1 MHSQTIEVLVES
13 GGLLYTS
20 AVSAKVLAAKE
31 GEMTYDLL
39 IKGGEILDPGQD
51 LRGSMDVAV
60 TGGEIAAIR
69 PDIPTEDAGKVID
82 AQGKLVTPGLIDLH
96 THVYWGVSALS
107 VDPDVEAAKGAVCT
121 QVDAGT
127 ADGGS
132 FPGFRRFIIDR
143 FSSRIYAFLKIPW
156 QARRWDTAQDPRNAL
171 QAGRRAVEI
180 AIEENQ
186 DVVLGLK
193 AYAGWNVA
201 GPATEANLDYAR
213 EVADR
218 HDVPVMVHISTRPP
232 SIEYAVSRLREGDVL
247 SHCCTG
253 HDQKVVDMNGKLI
266 AAVKEARERG
276 VLLDVGHG
284 AGSFSWRVAQL
295 MVDMGEAPDIISTD
309 LHSGCVDGPT
319 YNLVTTLN
327 KFLYLG
333 LSLEEVILRATAHPG
348 KVIGRL
354 EGIGAL
360 QVGGIADI
368 SILDYADGEFELTD
382 CHRVT
387 KILDKGLVP
396 VMAICRGKVL
406 WNP

>member
-1 MHSQTIEVLVES
+1 V
-13 GGLLYTS
+13 
-20 AVSAKVLAAKE
+20 
-31 GEMTYDLL
+31 
-39 IKGGEILDPGQD
+39 
-51 LRGSMDVAV
+51 
-60 TGGEIAAIR
+60 
-69 PDIPTEDAGKVID
+69 
-82 AQGKLVTPGLIDLH
+82 
-96 THVYWGVSALS
+96 S
-107 VDPDVEAAKGAVCT
+107 VDPDVQATKGAVCT

-132 FPGFRRFIIDR
+132 FAGFRRFIIDR
-143 FSSRIYAFLKIPW
+143 FSSRIFSFLTIPW
-156 QARRWDTAQDPRNAL
+156 RARRWDTAQDPRNAL
-171 QAGRRAVEI
+171 QAGRRVVEI
-180 AIEENQ
+180 AIEENR

-232 SIEYAVSRLREGDVL
+232 SVECVVSRLREGDVL

-253 HDQKVVDMNGKLI
+253 HDQRGVDMNGKLI
-266 AAVKEARERG
+266 AAVKDARDRG

-295 MVDMGEAPDIISTD
+295 MVEMGEAPDIISTD
-309 LHSGCVDGPT
+309 LHGGCVNGPT

-333 LSLEEVILRATAHPG
+333 LSLEEVILRAPANPG
-348 KVIGRL
+348 RVIGRL

-360 QVGGIADI
+360 KVGGIADI

-387 KILDKGLVP
+387 KVLDKGLVP
-396 VMAICRGKVL
+396 GMAICRGKVL
-406 WNP
+406 RSPEEYEA